1 MNCAVWDF
9 TGFSKLTSERITL
22 FPLPLVLFP
31 HGAVPLHIFE
41 PRYKE
46 LVRRCVDSESEFG
59 IVLEQGEGV
68 AKIGCAA
75 QVIEI
80 TQEYEDGRMD
90 IAVEGRRIFEV
101 LELFHDKPCLEAS
114 ARILLDEPDPKSIAA
129 PAAVMQAYEK
139 CHELLY
145 GSTPDEI
152 DRDEHPSLAYAI
164 AEDLPLELDDK
175 QALLGLRDE
184 NERLARLL
192 PMIQE
197 LVPRAETRQRMR
209 HKAGGNGHAKV

>member
-1 MNCAVWDF
+1 MAP
-9 TGFSKLTSERITL
+9 ERISL

-31 HGAVPLHIFE
+31 QGALPLHIFE

-46 LVRRCVDSESEFG
+46 LIRHCIDTETQFG
-59 IVLEQGEGV
+59 VVLERGGGV
-68 AKIGCAA
+68 AKVGCSAH
-75 QVIEI
+75 VVEI

-90 IAVEGRRIFEV
+90 ITVEGRRVFEI
-101 LELFHDKPCLEAS
+101 LELFQDKPCLEAT
-114 ARILLDEPDPKSIAA
+114 AQFVKDEPDAKTIEA
-129 PAAVMQAYEK
+129 PADVMQAYYK

-164 AEDLPLELDDK
+164 AEDLPIDLDDK
-175 QALLGLRDE
+175 QTLLALRDE
-184 NERLARLL
+184 NERLTQLL
-192 PMIQE
+192 PMIEQ

-209 HKAGGNGHAKV
+209 QKAGGNGHAKV

>member
-1 MNCAVWDF
+1 
-9 TGFSKLTSERITL
+9 LTPERITL
-22 FPLPLVLFP
+22 FPLQLVLFP

-46 LVRRCVDSESEFG
+46 LIRRCVETESEFG
-59 IVLEQGEGV
+59 VVLEQGEGV
-68 AKIGCAA
+68 AKTGCTA
-75 QVIEI
+75 QVVEI
-80 TQEYEDGRMD
+80 SQEYEDGRMD
-90 IAVEGRRIFEV
+90 ITVEGHRIFEI
-101 LELFHDKPCLEAS
+101 LELFQDKPCLEAS
-114 ARILLDEPDPKSIAA
+114 ARILLDEPDPKTIAA
-129 PAAVMQAYEK
+129 PAEVIQAYEK

-152 DRDEHPSLAYAI
+152 DRDEHPSIAYAI
-164 AEDLPLELDDK
+164 AEDLPIDLDDK
-175 QALLGLRDE
+175 QALLSLRDE

-209 HKAGGNGHAKV
+209 QKASGNGHAKV

>member
-1 MNCAVWDF
+1 
-9 TGFSKLTSERITL
+9 LTPERIPL
-22 FPLPLVLFP
+22 FPLLIVLFP

-46 LVRRCVDSESEFG
+46 LIRRCVESESEFG
-59 IVLEQGEGV
+59 IVLEQDGGV
-68 AKIGCAA
+68 AKLGCTA
-75 QVIEI
+75 QVVEI
-80 TQEYEDGRMD
+80 SQEYEDGRMD
-90 IAVEGRRIFEV
+90 ITVEGRRIFEI
-101 LELFHDKPCLEAS
+101 LELFQNKPCLEAS
-114 ARILLDEPDPKSIAA
+114 ARILVDDPDPKTIAA
-129 PAAVMQAYEK
+129 PVEVIQAYEK

-164 AEDLPLELDDK
+164 AEDLPIDLDDK
-175 QALLGLRDE
+175 QALLSLRDE

-197 LVPRAETRQRMR
+197 LVPRAEARQRMR
-209 HKAGGNGHAKV
+209 QKAGGNGHAKV

>member
-1 MNCAVWDF
+1 M
-9 TGFSKLTSERITL
+9 TPERITL
-22 FPLPLVLFP
+22 FPLQIVLFP
-31 HGAVPLHIFE
+31 NGAVPLHIFE

-46 LVRRCVDSESEFG
+46 LIRRCVETESEFG
-59 IVLEQGEGV
+59 IVLEQDGGV
-68 AKIGCAA
+68 AKLGCTA
-75 QVIEI
+75 QVVEI
-80 TQEYEDGRMD
+80 SQEYEDGRMD
-90 IAVEGRRIFEV
+90 ITVEGRRIFEV
-101 LELFHDKPCLEAS
+101 LELFQDKPCLEAS
-114 ARILLDEPDPKSIAA
+114 ARILLDDPDPKTIAA
-129 PAAVMQAYEK
+129 PAELIQAYEK

-164 AEDLPLELDDK
+164 AEDLPIDLDDK
-175 QALLGLRDE
+175 QALLSLRDE

-209 HKAGGNGHAKV
+209 QKASGNGHAKV

>member
-1 MNCAVWDF
+1 V
-9 TGFSKLTSERITL
+9 TPERITL
-22 FPLPLVLFP
+22 FPLQIVLFP
-31 HGAVPLHIFE
+31 DGAVPLHIFE

-46 LVRRCVDSESEFG
+46 LIRRCVETESEFG
-59 IVLEQGEGV
+59 IVLEQDGGV
-68 AKIGCAA
+68 AKLGCSA
-75 QVIEI
+75 QVVEI
-80 TQEYEDGRMD
+80 SQEYEDGRMD
-90 IAVEGRRIFEV
+90 ITVEGRRIFEI
-101 LELFHDKPCLEAS
+101 LELFQDKPCLEAS
-114 ARILLDEPDPKSIAA
+114 ARILLDDPDPKTIAA
-129 PAAVMQAYEK
+129 PAEVIQAYEK

-164 AEDLPLELDDK
+164 AEDLPIDLDDK
-175 QALLGLRDE
+175 QALLSLRDE

-209 HKAGGNGHAKV
+209 QKASGNGHAKV

>member
-1 MNCAVWDF
+1 M
-9 TGFSKLTSERITL
+9 
-22 FPLPLVLFP
+22 
-31 HGAVPLHIFE
+31 PLHIFE

-46 LVRRCVDSESEFG
+46 LIRRCVETESEFG
-59 IVLEQGEGV
+59 IVLEQDGGV
-68 AKIGCAA
+68 AKLGCSA
-75 QVIEI
+75 QVVEI
-80 TQEYEDGRMD
+80 SQEYEDGRMD
-90 IAVEGRRIFEV
+90 ITVEGRRIFEI
-101 LELFHDKPCLEAS
+101 LELFQDKPCLEAS
-114 ARILLDEPDPKSIAA
+114 ARILLDDPDPKTIAA
-129 PAAVMQAYEK
+129 PAEVIQAYEK

-164 AEDLPLELDDK
+164 AEDLPIDLDDK
-175 QALLGLRDE
+175 QALLSLRDE

-209 HKAGGNGHAKV
+209 QKASGNGHAKV

>member
-1 MNCAVWDF
+1 MNFAVASW

-22 FPLPLVLFP
+22 FPLQIVLFP

-46 LVRRCVDSESEFG
+46 LIRRCVETESEFG

-68 AKIGCAA
+68 AKIGCTA

-90 IAVEGRRIFEV
+90 ITVEGRRIFEI
-101 LELFHDKPCLEAS
+101 LELFQDKPCLEAS
-114 ARILLDEPDPKSIAA
+114 ARILPDEPDPKTIAA

-164 AEDLPLELDDK
+164 AEDLPLDLDDK
-175 QALLGLRDE
+175 QALLASRDE
-184 NERLARLL
+184 NERLVRLL
-192 PMIQE
+192 PMIEQ
-197 LVPRAETRQRMR
+197 LVPQAEIRQRMR
-209 HKAGGNGHAKV
+209 QKAGGNGHAKV

>member
-1 MNCAVWDF
+1 M
-9 TGFSKLTSERITL
+9 TPERITL
-22 FPLPLVLFP
+22 FPLQIVLFP
-31 HGAVPLHIFE
+31 NGAVPLHIFE

-46 LVRRCVDSESEFG
+46 LIRRCVETESEFG
-59 IVLEQGEGV
+59 IVLEQDGGV
-68 AKIGCAA
+68 AKLGCSA
-75 QVIEI
+75 QVVEI
-80 TQEYEDGRMD
+80 SQEYEDGRMD
-90 IAVEGRRIFEV
+90 ITVEGRRIFEI
-101 LELFHDKPCLEAS
+101 LELFQDKPCLEAS
-114 ARILLDEPDPKSIAA
+114 ARILSDDPDPKTIAA
-129 PAAVMQAYEK
+129 PAEVIQAYEK

-164 AEDLPLELDDK
+164 AEDLPIDLDDK
-175 QALLGLRDE
+175 QALLSLRDE

-209 HKAGGNGHAKV
+209 QKASGNGHAKV